1 MASSVAKLKPLSSVI
16 AEPDEVLVQ
25 NMEENEVLAG
35 LARNSDSARKVDILD
50 ELRANARR
58 NGGRLQFDDRLG
70 LFRVLQEALAD
81 PNSNTR
87 LRCIEFLCEIIPEFG
102 EDLDKC
108 MSLVLPLLVS
118 NIGNNQVSVKKSAIQ
133 TLHVYMKHS
142 SQVSAVL
149 NAIIDHGLESEDR
162 RTKTESLVALPILI
176 MPNLAHEDLFTLT
189 KALVGR
195 LENSS
200 RPETSPAVISLE
212 RIKNVVGS
220 TIFDSYLHRLSP
232 DQQGLCVSALQNR
245 SADPV
250 KDLELLGGR
259 KAKSAGHLNTNGII
273 VDAELPERGT
283 VLDRGHTIAVTN
295 TNDYSDVNYGSLEY
309 GFVPV
314 PVMLKLRDQS
324 NWRIR
329 AQGIEELK
337 TLMGQLTDTEPIHP
351 NLGSLFALLLGFLDD
366 VNFKIGVTSLQII
379 GLLVAKLGVG
389 VRPVLKPLLLAL
401 SNKLGDNKIVIR
413 QENMKVFMQL
423 MQILSPKAVLTVLT
437 SNLQHRNSRVREETV
452 NVFIAAL
459 LTFPSSDFN
468 LPDLTNA
475 IAPALV
481 DSKRRVRQAALEAFA
496 VIAQAMGPGRIQP
509 VVSAVDAIELTM
521 GGDGVMAAITARLAR
536 RQLPRLNRD
545 GLVEY
550 AVPMPSSGTIRGQ
563 NNTPRGA
570 DIDWILAGTA
580 GTGSADPSG
589 SARSTPGLNDSL
601 NMSGPSPRRFFSAG
615 KNRLPWEGDLGRDSS
630 QVRVLIVLVL
640 YGTYLVGEHCE
651 TRIYIASEHSV
662 VAKHRLPVKFAG

>member
-1 MASSVAKLKPLSSVI
+1 MASSVAKLKPLSAVI

-35 LARNSDSARKVDILD
+35 LARNSDSARKADILD
-50 ELRANARR
+50 ELLANARR

-81 PNSNTR
+81 LDSNTR
-87 LRCIEFLCEIIPEFG
+87 LRCTEFLCEIIPEFG
-102 EDLDKC
+102 EDLDNC
-108 MSLVLPLLVS
+108 MTFVLPQLVS
-118 NIGNNQVSVKKSAIQ
+118 NIGDNQVSVKKSAIQ

-149 NAIIDHGLESEDR
+149 NAIIDHGLESENR
-162 RTKTESLVALPILI
+162 RTRTESLVALPILI

-220 TIFDSYLHRLSP
+220 PIFDSYLNRLSP
-232 DQQGLCVSALQNR
+232 DQQNLCILALQNR

-250 KDLELLGGR
+250 KDLEFLGGR
-259 KAKSAGHLNTNGII
+259 KAKSAGHLNSNGII
-273 VDAELPERGT
+273 GDVEPPERGT
-283 VLDRGHTIAVTN
+283 VLDRGHTIAISN
-295 TNDYSDVNYGSLEY
+295 TTDDFLDANYGPLEY
-309 GFVPV
+309 GFVPMH
-314 PVMLKLRDQS
+314 VMSKLRDQS

-337 TLMGQLTDTEPIHP
+337 TLMGQLTDTEPIQP
-351 NLGSLFALLLGFLDD
+351 NLGPLFALLLGFLDD

-379 GLLVAKLGVG
+379 GLLVAKLGIG

-413 QENMKVFMQL
+413 QENMKVLMQL
-423 MQILSPKAVLTVLT
+423 MQILSPKAVLSVLT

-563 NNTPRGA
+563 NNMPRGA

-580 GTGSADPSG
+580 GTGSADPTG

-615 KNRLPWEGDLGRDSS
+615 KNRLPWEGEQVPDNN
-630 QVRVLIVLVL
+630 QVRSYAI
-640 YGTYLVGEHCE
+640 
-651 TRIYIASEHSV
+651 
-662 VAKHRLPVKFAG
+662 

>member
-1 MASSVAKLKPLSSVI
+1 MASSVAKLKPLSSLIV
-16 AEPDEVLVQ
+16 EPDEVLVR
-25 NMEENEVLAG
+25 NMEENEVLVG
-35 LARNSDSARKVDILD
+35 LAKSSDSARKADILD

-58 NGGRLQFDDRLG
+58 NGGRLQFADRLA
-70 LFRVLQEALAD
+70 LFRVLHEALAD
-81 PNSNTR
+81 SDVNTR
-87 LRCIEFLCEIIPEFG
+87 LRCIEFLCEIVPEFG
-102 EDLDKC
+102 EDLDNC
-108 MSLVLPLLVS
+108 MALVLPQLVS
-118 NIGNNQVSVKKSAIQ
+118 NIGDNQVSVKKSTIQ

-142 SQVSAVL
+142 SQVSTVL

-162 RTKTESLVALPILI
+162 KTRTESLVALPILI

-189 KALVGR
+189 RALVGR
-195 LENSS
+195 LETSS
-200 RPETSPAVISLE
+200 RPESSPAVISLE

-220 TIFDSYLHRLSP
+220 SIFESYLHRLSP
-232 DQQGLCVSALQNR
+232 DQQKLCLSALRNR
-245 SADPV
+245 SVDPV
-250 KDLELLGGR
+250 KDIETLAGGR
-259 KAKSAGHLNTNGII
+259 KAKSAGQMYSNGIAADI
-273 VDAELPERGT
+273 DRLERSA

-295 TNDYSDVNYGSLEY
+295 NSDDFLDSSDGPIEY
-309 GFVPV
+309 GFVPMS
-314 PVMLKLRDQS
+314 VMTKLRDQS
-324 NWRIR
+324 NWRVR

-337 TLMGQLTDTEPIHP
+337 TLMGQLTDTAPVYP
-351 NLGSLFALLLGFLDD
+351 NLGSLVTLLLGFLDD

-389 VRPVLKPLLLAL
+389 VHPVLKPLLSAL

-413 QENMKVFMQL
+413 QENMKVLMQL
-423 MQILSPKAVLTVLT
+423 MQILSPKAVLSVLT

-459 LTFPSSDFN
+459 LTFPSSDFS
-468 LPDLTNA
+468 LPDLTNS

-509 VVSAVDAIELTM
+509 IIAAVDTVELTM
-521 GGDGVMAAITARLAR
+521 GGEGVMGAVTARLAR
-536 RQLPRLNRD
+536 RQLPRVNRD

-563 NNTPRGA
+563 SNVPRGA

-580 GTGSADPSG
+580 GTGSADPTG

-601 NMSGPSPRRFFSAG
+601 NMSGSSPRRFLSAG
-615 KNRLPWEGDLGRDSS
+615 KNRLPWEGDLGREGS
-630 QVRVLIVLVL
+630 QV
-640 YGTYLVGEHCE
+640 
-651 TRIYIASEHSV
+651 
-662 VAKHRLPVKFAG
+662 KPV

>member
-1 MASSVAKLKPLSSVI
+1 MASGVAKLKPLSSVI
-16 AEPDEVLVQ
+16 TEPDEVLVQ

-35 LARNSDSARKVDILD
+35 LARSSDSARKTDILD

-58 NGGRLQFDDRLG
+58 NGGRLQFVDRLS

-87 LRCIEFLCEIIPEFG
+87 LRCTEFLCEIIPEFG
-102 EDLDKC
+102 NDLDDC
-108 MSLVLPLLVS
+108 MTLVLPQLVS
-118 NIGNNQVSVKKSAIQ
+118 NIGDNQVSVKKSAIQ

-149 NAIIDHGLESEDR
+149 NAIIDHGLESDDR
-162 RTKTESLVALPILI
+162 RTRTESLVALPILI

-200 RPETSPAVISLE
+200 RPESSPAVVSLE

-220 TIFDSYLHRLSP
+220 SVFDNYLRRLPP
-232 DQQGLCVSALQNR
+232 DQQNVCLLALQNR

-250 KDLELLGGR
+250 QEMEAFGGR
-259 KAKSAGHLNTNGII
+259 KAKSASHLNSNGII
-273 VDAELPERGT
+273 TDVDHSDRDT
-283 VLDRGHTIAVTN
+283 VLDRGHTIAVTSN
-295 TNDYSDVNYGSLEY
+295 SDDFTDGGYGPLEY

-314 PVMLKLRDQS
+314 SVMAKLKDQS
-324 NWRIR
+324 NWRVR

-337 TLMGQLTDTEPIHP
+337 TLMGQLTDTSPVYP

-401 SNKLGDNKIVIR
+401 SNRLGDNKIVIR
-413 QENMKVFMQL
+413 QENMKVLMQL
-423 MQILSPKAVLTVLT
+423 MQILSPKAVLSVLT
-437 SNLQHRNSRVREETV
+437 TNLQHRNSRVREETV

-459 LTFPSSDFN
+459 LTFPSSDFS
-468 LPDLTNA
+468 LPDTTNS

-509 VVSAVDAIELTM
+509 IIAAVDSVELNM
-521 GGDGVMAAITARLAR
+521 GGEGVMGAITARLAR

-589 SARSTPGLNDSL
+589 TARSTPGLNDSW

-615 KNRLPWEGDLGRDSS
+615 KNRLPWEGDQGRDGN
-630 QVRVLIVLVL
+630 QVL
-640 YGTYLVGEHCE
+640 
-651 TRIYIASEHSV
+651 
-662 VAKHRLPVKFAG
+662 

>member
-16 AEPDEVLVQ
+16 TEPDEVLVQ

-35 LARNSDSARKVDILD
+35 LARSSDSARKADILD
-50 ELRANARR
+50 ELQANARR
-58 NGGRLQFDDRLG
+58 NGGRLQFVDRLA
-70 LFRVLQEALAD
+70 LFRVLHEALAD
-81 PNSNTR
+81 SNSNTR
-87 LRCIEFLCEIIPEFG
+87 LRCTEFLCEIIPEFG
-102 EDLDKC
+102 EDLDNC
-108 MSLVLPLLVS
+108 MALVLPQLVS
-118 NIGNNQVSVKKSAIQ
+118 NIGDNQVSVKKSAIQ

-142 SQVSAVL
+142 SQVSTVL
-149 NAIIDHGLESEDR
+149 NAIIDHGLESQNR
-162 RTKTESLVALPILI
+162 KTRTESLVALPILI
-176 MPNLAHEDLFTLT
+176 MQNLAHEDLFTLT

-200 RPETSPAVISLE
+200 RPESSPAVISLE

-220 TIFDSYLHRLSP
+220 SVFDSYLRRLTP
-232 DQQGLCVSALQNR
+232 DQQKMCLLALQNR

-250 KDLELLGGR
+250 KDLETLAGGR
-259 KAKSAGHLNTNGII
+259 KAKSAGHLNSNG
-273 VDAELPERGT
+273 VDGSDRSTA
-283 VLDRGHTIAVTN
+283 LDRGHTIAVTN
-295 TNDYSDVNYGSLEY
+295 NSNEYLDTTDGPLEY
-309 GFVPV
+309 GFVPRY
-314 PVMLKLRDQS
+314 VMTKLRDQS

-337 TLMGQLTDTEPIHP
+337 TLMGQLTDTAPVHP
-351 NLGSLFALLLGFLDD
+351 NLGSFFALLLGFLDD

-389 VRPVLKPLLLAL
+389 VRPVLKPVLLAL

-413 QENMKVFMQL
+413 QENMKVLMQL
-423 MQILSPKAVLTVLT
+423 MQILSPKAVLSVLT
-437 SNLQHRNSRVREETV
+437 ANLQHRNSRVREETV

-459 LTFPSSDFN
+459 LTFPSSDFS
-468 LPDLTNA
+468 LPDLTNS

-509 VVSAVDAIELTM
+509 IIAAVDAVELTM
-521 GGDGVMAAITARLAR
+521 GGDGVMGAITARLAR

-550 AVPMPSSGTIRGQ
+550 AVPMPSSGIIRGQ
-563 NNTPRGA
+563 SNTPRGA

-615 KNRLPWEGDLGRDSS
+615 KNRLPWEGDQVQEDN
-630 QVRVLIVLVL
+630 QVRLS
-640 YGTYLVGEHCE
+640 TNM
-651 TRIYIASEHSV
+651 
-662 VAKHRLPVKFAG
+662 

>member
-35 LARNSDSARKVDILD
+35 LARNSDSAKKADILD

-70 LFRVLQEALAD
+70 MFRVLQEALAD
-81 PNSNTR
+81 LDSNTR
-87 LRCIEFLCEIIPEFG
+87 LRCTEFLCEIIPEFG
-102 EDLDKC
+102 EDLDNC
-108 MSLVLPLLVS
+108 MTFVLPQLVS
-118 NIGNNQVSVKKSAIQ
+118 NIGDNQVSVKKSAIQ

-149 NAIIDHGLESEDR
+149 NAIIDHGLESENR
-162 RTKTESLVALPILI
+162 RTRTESLVALPILI

-220 TIFDSYLHRLSP
+220 PIFDSYLNRLSP
-232 DQQGLCVSALQNR
+232 DQQNLCILALQNR

-259 KAKSAGHLNTNGII
+259 KAKSAGHLNSNGII
-273 VDAELPERGT
+273 ADVERSERGT
-283 VLDRGHTIAVTN
+283 VLDRGHTITISN
-295 TNDYSDVNYGSLEY
+295 TTDDFLDANFGPLEF
-309 GFVPV
+309 GFVPM
-314 PVMLKLRDQS
+314 PVMSKLRDQS
-324 NWRIR
+324 NWRVR

-351 NLGSLFALLLGFLDD
+351 NLGPLFALLLGFLDD

-379 GLLVAKLGVG
+379 ALLVAKLGVG
-389 VRPVLKPLLLAL
+389 IRPVLKPLLLAL

-413 QENMKVFMQL
+413 QENMKVLMQL
-423 MQILSPKAVLTVLT
+423 MQILSPKAVLSVLT
-437 SNLQHRNSRVREETV
+437 TNLQHRNSRVREETV

-468 LPDLTNA
+468 LPELTNA

-615 KNRLPWEGDLGRDSS
+615 KNRLPWEGEQGRDSN
-630 QVRVLIVLVL
+630 QVRFVN
-640 YGTYLVGEHCE
+640 YCT
-651 TRIYIASEHSV
+651 
-662 VAKHRLPVKFAG
+662 

>member
-1 MASSVAKLKPLSSVI
+1 MASSVAKLKPLSAVI

-35 LARNSDSARKVDILD
+35 LARNSDSARKADILD

-81 PNSNTR
+81 LDSNTR
-87 LRCIEFLCEIIPEFG
+87 LRCTEFLCEIIPEFG
-102 EDLDKC
+102 EDLDNC
-108 MSLVLPLLVS
+108 MTFVLPQLVS
-118 NIGNNQVSVKKSAIQ
+118 NIGDNQVSVKKSAIQ

-149 NAIIDHGLESEDR
+149 NAIIDHGLESENR
-162 RTKTESLVALPILI
+162 RTRTESLVALPILI

-220 TIFDSYLHRLSP
+220 PIFDSYLNRLSP
-232 DQQGLCVSALQNR
+232 DQQNLCILALQNR

-250 KDLELLGGR
+250 KDLEFLGGR
-259 KAKSAGHLNTNGII
+259 KAKSAGHLNSNGII
-273 VDAELPERGT
+273 GDVEPPERGT
-283 VLDRGHTIAVTN
+283 VLDRGHTIAISN
-295 TNDYSDVNYGSLEY
+295 TTDDFLDANYGPLEY
-309 GFVPV
+309 GFVPMH
-314 PVMLKLRDQS
+314 VMSKLRDQS

-337 TLMGQLTDTEPIHP
+337 TLMGQLTDTEPIQP
-351 NLGSLFALLLGFLDD
+351 NLGPLFALLLGFLDD

-379 GLLVAKLGVG
+379 GLLVAKLGIG

-413 QENMKVFMQL
+413 QENMKVLMQL
-423 MQILSPKAVLTVLT
+423 MQILSPKAVLSVLT

-563 NNTPRGA
+563 NNMPRGA

-580 GTGSADPSG
+580 GTGSADPTG

-615 KNRLPWEGDLGRDSS
+615 KNRLPWEGEQVPDNN
-630 QVRVLIVLVL
+630 QVRSYAI
-640 YGTYLVGEHCE
+640 
-651 TRIYIASEHSV
+651 
-662 VAKHRLPVKFAG
+662 

>member
-16 AEPDEVLVQ
+16 TEPDEVLVQ

-35 LARNSDSARKVDILD
+35 LARSSDSARKADILD

-58 NGGRLQFDDRLG
+58 NGGRLQFVDRLA
-70 LFRVLQEALAD
+70 LFRVLHEALAD
-81 PNSNTR
+81 SNFNTR
-87 LRCIEFLCEIIPEFG
+87 LRCTEFLCEIIPEFG
-102 EDLDKC
+102 EDLDNC
-108 MSLVLPLLVS
+108 MALVLPQLVS
-118 NIGNNQVSVKKSAIQ
+118 NIGDNQVSVKKSAIQ

-142 SQVSAVL
+142 SQVSTVL
-149 NAIIDHGLESEDR
+149 NAIIDHGLESQNR
-162 RTKTESLVALPILI
+162 KTRTESLVALPILI
-176 MPNLAHEDLFTLT
+176 MQNLAHEDLFTLT

-200 RPETSPAVISLE
+200 RPESSPAVISLE

-220 TIFDSYLHRLSP
+220 SVFDSYLRRLTP
-232 DQQGLCVSALQNR
+232 DQQKMCLLALQNR
-245 SADPV
+245 SADPG
-250 KDLELLGGR
+250 KDLETLAGGR
-259 KAKSAGHLNTNGII
+259 KAKSAGHLNSNGII
-273 VDAELPERGT
+273 ADVDGSDRGT
-283 VLDRGHTIAVTN
+283 ALDRGHTIAVTN
-295 TNDYSDVNYGSLEY
+295 NSDDYLDTSDGPLEY
-309 GFVPV
+309 GFVPRY
-314 PVMLKLRDQS
+314 VMTKLRDQS

-337 TLMGQLTDTEPIHP
+337 TLMGQLTDTAPVHP
-351 NLGSLFALLLGFLDD
+351 NLGSFFALLLGFLDD

-389 VRPVLKPLLLAL
+389 VRPVLKPLLSAL

-413 QENMKVFMQL
+413 QENMKVLMQL
-423 MQILSPKAVLTVLT
+423 MQILSPKAVLSVLT
-437 SNLQHRNSRVREETV
+437 ANLQHRNSRVREETV

-459 LTFPSSDFN
+459 LTFPSSDFS
-468 LPDLTNA
+468 LPDLTNS

-509 VVSAVDAIELTM
+509 IIAAVDAVELTM
-521 GGDGVMAAITARLAR
+521 GGDGVMGAITARLAR

-563 NNTPRGA
+563 SNTPRGA

-615 KNRLPWEGDLGRDSS
+615 KNRLPWEGDQVQEDN
-630 QVRVLIVLVL
+630 QVRVSTNV
-640 YGTYLVGEHCE
+640 
-651 TRIYIASEHSV
+651 
-662 VAKHRLPVKFAG
+662 

>member
-16 AEPDEVLVQ
+16 VEPDEVLVQ

-35 LARNSDSARKVDILD
+35 LASNSDSARKADILD

-58 NGGRLQFDDRLG
+58 NGGRLQFDDRLS

-81 PNSNTR
+81 LNSNTR
-87 LRCIEFLCEIIPEFG
+87 LRCTEFLCEIIPEFG
-102 EDLDKC
+102 EDLDSC
-108 MSLVLPLLVS
+108 MTFVLPQLVS
-118 NIGNNQVSVKKSAIQ
+118 NIGDNQVSVKKSAIQ

-149 NAIIDHGLESEDR
+149 NAIIDHGLESDNR
-162 RTKTESLVALPILI
+162 RTRTESLVALPILI

-189 KALVGR
+189 QALVGR

-220 TIFDSYLHRLSP
+220 SIFDSYLNRLSP
-232 DQQGLCVSALQNR
+232 DQQNVCILALQNR
-245 SADPV
+245 SSDPV
-250 KDLELLGGR
+250 KDLEVLGGR

-273 VDAELPERGT
+273 AEVERPERGT
-283 VLDRGHTIAVTN
+283 VLDRGHTIAISN
-295 TNDYSDVNYGSLEY
+295 TADDFLDANYGPLEF

-314 PVMLKLRDQS
+314 SVMSKLRDQS
-324 NWRIR
+324 NWRMR

-337 TLMGQLTDTEPIHP
+337 TLMGQLTDTEPLHP
-351 NLGSLFALLLGFLDD
+351 NLGSLFELLLDFLDD

-379 GLLVAKLGVG
+379 GLLVAKLGVS
-389 VRPVLKPLLLAL
+389 VRPVLKRLLLAL

-413 QENMKVFMQL
+413 QENMKVLMQL
-423 MQILSPKAVLTVLT
+423 MQILSPNAVLSVLT
-437 SNLQHRNSRVREETV
+437 TNLQHRNSRVREETV

-570 DIDWILAGTA
+570 DIDWILAGTT

-589 SARSTPGLNDSL
+589 TARSTPGLNDSL

-615 KNRLPWEGDLGRDSS
+615 KNRLPWEGEQGRDGN
-630 QVRVLIVLVL
+630 QVRFAN
-640 YGTYLVGEHCE
+640 YF
-651 TRIYIASEHSV
+651 TRGRHSD
-662 VAKHRLPVKFAG
+662 

>member
-16 AEPDEVLVQ
+16 TEPDEVLVQ

-35 LARNSDSARKVDILD
+35 LARSSDSARKADILD

-58 NGGRLQFDDRLG
+58 NGGRLQFVDRLA
-70 LFRVLQEALAD
+70 LFRVLHEALAD
-81 PNSNTR
+81 SNSNTR
-87 LRCIEFLCEIIPEFG
+87 LRCTEFLCEIIPEFG
-102 EDLDKC
+102 EDLDNC
-108 MSLVLPLLVS
+108 MALVLPQLVS
-118 NIGNNQVSVKKSAIQ
+118 NIGDNQVSAKKSAIQ

-142 SQVSAVL
+142 SQVSTVL
-149 NAIIDHGLESEDR
+149 NAIIDHGLESQNR
-162 RTKTESLVALPILI
+162 KTRTESLVALPILI
-176 MPNLAHEDLFTLT
+176 MQNLAHEDLFTLT

-200 RPETSPAVISLE
+200 RPESSPAVISLE

-220 TIFDSYLHRLSP
+220 SVFDSYLRRLTP
-232 DQQGLCVSALQNR
+232 DQQKMCLLALQNR

-250 KDLELLGGR
+250 KDLETLAGGR
-259 KAKSAGHLNTNGII
+259 KAKSAGHLNSNGII
-273 VDAELPERGT
+273 ADVDGSDRGT
-283 VLDRGHTIAVTN
+283 ALDRGHTIAVTN
-295 TNDYSDVNYGSLEY
+295 NSDDYLDTSDGPLEY
-309 GFVPV
+309 GFVPRY
-314 PVMLKLRDQS
+314 VMTKLRDQS
-324 NWRIR
+324 NWRVR

-337 TLMGQLTDTEPIHP
+337 TLMGQLTDTAPVHP
-351 NLGSLFALLLGFLDD
+351 NLGSFFALLLGFLDD

-389 VRPVLKPLLLAL
+389 VHPVLKPLLLAL

-413 QENMKVFMQL
+413 QENMKVLMQL
-423 MQILSPKAVLTVLT
+423 MQILSPKAVLSVLT
-437 SNLQHRNSRVREETV
+437 GNLQHRNSRVREETV

-459 LTFPSSDFN
+459 LTFPSSDFS
-468 LPDLTNA
+468 LPDLTNS

-509 VVSAVDAIELTM
+509 IIAAVDTVELTM
-521 GGDGVMAAITARLAR
+521 GGDGVMGAITARLAR

-563 NNTPRGA
+563 SNTPRGA

-589 SARSTPGLNDSL
+589 SVRSTPGLNDSL

-615 KNRLPWEGDLGRDSS
+615 KNRLPWEGDQVQEDS
-630 QVRVLIVLVL
+630 QVRVSTNV
-640 YGTYLVGEHCE
+640 
-651 TRIYIASEHSV
+651 
-662 VAKHRLPVKFAG
+662 

>member
-35 LARNSDSARKVDILD
+35 LASNSDSARKADILD

-58 NGGRLQFDDRLG
+58 NGGRLQFDDRLS

-81 PNSNTR
+81 LNSNTR
-87 LRCIEFLCEIIPEFG
+87 LRCTEFLCEIIPEFG
-102 EDLDKC
+102 DDLDSC
-108 MSLVLPLLVS
+108 MSFVLPQLVS
-118 NIGNNQVSVKKSAIQ
+118 NIGDNQVSVKKSAIQ

-149 NAIIDHGLESEDR
+149 NAIIDHGLESENR
-162 RTKTESLVALPILI
+162 RTRTESLVALPILI
-176 MPNLAHEDLFTLT
+176 MANLAHEDLFTLT

-195 LENSS
+195 LENLS

-220 TIFDSYLHRLSP
+220 SVFDSYLDRLSP
-232 DQQGLCVSALQNR
+232 DQQNLCILALQNR

-273 VDAELPERGT
+273 ADVERPERGT
-283 VLDRGHTIAVTN
+283 VLDRGHTIAISN
-295 TNDYSDVNYGSLEY
+295 TTDDFLDANYGPLEF
-309 GFVPV
+309 GFVPM
-314 PVMLKLRDQS
+314 PVMSKLRDQS

-351 NLGSLFALLLGFLDD
+351 NLGPLFALLLGFLDD

-379 GLLVAKLGVG
+379 GLLVAKLGVS

-413 QENMKVFMQL
+413 QENMKVLMQL
-423 MQILSPKAVLTVLT
+423 MQILSPNAVLSVLT
-437 SNLQHRNSRVREETV
+437 TNLQHRNSRVREETV

-615 KNRLPWEGDLGRDSS
+615 KNRLPWEGEQGRDGN
-630 QVRVLIVLVL
+630 QVRFAN
-640 YGTYLVGEHCE
+640 YFTCG
-651 TRIYIASEHSV
+651 RHSD
-662 VAKHRLPVKFAG
+662 

>member
-1 MASSVAKLKPLSSVI
+1 MASGVAKLKPLSSVI
-16 AEPDEVLVQ
+16 AEPHEVLVQ
-25 NMEENEVLAG
+25 SMEENEVLAG
-35 LARNSDSARKVDILD
+35 LASNSDSARKADILD

-58 NGGRLQFDDRLG
+58 NGGRLQFDDRIS

-81 PNSNTR
+81 LNSNTR
-87 LRCIEFLCEIIPEFG
+87 LRCTEFLCEIIPEFG
-102 EDLDKC
+102 EDLDNC
-108 MSLVLPLLVS
+108 MTFVLPQLVS
-118 NIGNNQVSVKKSAIQ
+118 NIGDNQVSVKKSAIQ

-149 NAIIDHGLESEDR
+149 NAIIDHGLESENR
-162 RTKTESLVALPILI
+162 RTRTESLVALPILI

-200 RPETSPAVISLE
+200 RPETSLHAVISLE

-220 TIFDSYLHRLSP
+220 SVFDSYLDRLSP
-232 DQQGLCVSALQNR
+232 DQQNICILALQNR

-259 KAKSAGHLNTNGII
+259 KAKSAGHLNANGII
-273 VDAELPERGT
+273 ADIERPERGT
-283 VLDRGHTIAVTN
+283 VLDRGHTIAISN
-295 TNDYSDVNYGSLEY
+295 TTDDFLDANYGPLEF
-309 GFVPV
+309 GFVPM
-314 PVMLKLRDQS
+314 PVMSKLRDQT

-351 NLGSLFALLLGFLDD
+351 NLGSLFALLFGFLDD

-379 GLLVAKLGVG
+379 GLLVAKLGVN

-413 QENMKVFMQL
+413 QENMKVLMQL
-423 MQILSPKAVLTVLT
+423 MQILSPNAILSVLTA
-437 SNLQHRNSRVREETV
+437 NLQHRNSRVREETV

-509 VVSAVDAIELTM
+509 VVSAVDEIELM

-545 GLVEY
+545 GLVEC

-570 DIDWILAGTA
+570 DIDWILAGTT

-589 SARSTPGLNDSL
+589 SARFTSGLNDSL

-615 KNRLPWEGDLGRDSS
+615 KNRLPWDAEQGRDGNQVRFASYFTCSRHGDLP
-630 QVRVLIVLVL
+630 VCLIYV
-640 YGTYLVGEHCE
+640 
-651 TRIYIASEHSV
+651 SV
-662 VAKHRLPVKFAG
+662 

>member
-35 LARNSDSARKVDILD
+35 LARNSDSAKKADILD

-81 PNSNTR
+81 LDSNTR
-87 LRCIEFLCEIIPEFG
+87 LRCTEFLCEIIPEFG
-102 EDLDKC
+102 EDLDNC
-108 MSLVLPLLVS
+108 MTFVLPQLVS
-118 NIGNNQVSVKKSAIQ
+118 NIGDNQVSVKKSAIQ

-149 NAIIDHGLESEDR
+149 NAIIDHGLESENR
-162 RTKTESLVALPILI
+162 RTRTESLVALPILI

-220 TIFDSYLHRLSP
+220 PIFDSYLNRLSP
-232 DQQGLCVSALQNR
+232 DQQNLCILALQNR

-259 KAKSAGHLNTNGII
+259 KAKSAGHLNSNGII
-273 VDAELPERGT
+273 ADVERSERGT
-283 VLDRGHTIAVTN
+283 VLDRGHTITISN
-295 TNDYSDVNYGSLEY
+295 TTDDFLDANFGPLEF
-309 GFVPV
+309 GFVPM
-314 PVMLKLRDQS
+314 PVMSKLRDQS
-324 NWRIR
+324 NWRVR

-351 NLGSLFALLLGFLDD
+351 NLGPLFALLLGFLDD

-379 GLLVAKLGVG
+379 ALLVAKLGVG
-389 VRPVLKPLLLAL
+389 IRPVLKPLLLAL

-413 QENMKVFMQL
+413 QENMKVLMQL
-423 MQILSPKAVLTVLT
+423 MQILSPKAVLSVLT
-437 SNLQHRNSRVREETV
+437 TNLQHRNSRVREETV

-468 LPDLTNA
+468 LPELTNA

-615 KNRLPWEGDLGRDSS
+615 KNRLPWEGEQGRDSN
-630 QVRVLIVLVL
+630 QVRFVN
-640 YGTYLVGEHCE
+640 YCT
-651 TRIYIASEHSV
+651 
-662 VAKHRLPVKFAG
+662 

>member
-1 MASSVAKLKPLSSVI
+1 MASSVAKLKPLSSLI

-35 LARNSDSARKVDILD
+35 LARNSDSARKDDILD

-58 NGGRLQFDDRLG
+58 NGGRLQFVDRLA
-70 LFRVLQEALAD
+70 LFRVLHEALGD
-81 PNSNTR
+81 QNSNTR
-87 LRCIEFLCEIIPEFG
+87 LRCTEFLCEIIPEFG
-102 EDLDKC
+102 EDLDNC
-108 MSLVLPLLVS
+108 MALVLPQLVA
-118 NIGNNQVSVKKSAIQ
+118 NIGDNQVSVKKSAIQ

-149 NAIIDHGLESEDR
+149 NAIIDHGLESENR
-162 RTKTESLVALPILI
+162 RTRTESLVALPILI

-200 RPETSPAVISLE
+200 RPESSPAVISLE

-220 TIFDSYLHRLSP
+220 STFDNYLRRLSP
-232 DQQGLCVSALQNR
+232 DQQNVCLLALQNR
-245 SADPV
+245 SIDPV
-250 KDLELLGGR
+250 KDLEALGGGR
-259 KAKSAGHLNTNGII
+259 KAKSAGHLNSNGVIA
-273 VDAELPERGT
+273 DDRSDRST
-283 VLDRGHTIAVTN
+283 VLDRGHTIAIAN
-295 TNDYSDVNYGSLEY
+295 TSDDFLDVNDGPLEY
-309 GFVPV
+309 GFVPMS
-314 PVMLKLRDQS
+314 VMTKLRDQN

-337 TLMGQLTDTEPIHP
+337 TLMGQLTDTAPVYP

-366 VNFKIGVTSLQII
+366 VNFKIAVTSLQII

-389 VRPVLKPLLLAL
+389 VQPVLKPLLRAL

-413 QENMKVFMQL
+413 QENMKVLMQL
-423 MQILSPKAVLTVLT
+423 MQILSPEAVLSVLAD
-437 SNLQHRNSRVREETV
+437 NLQHRNSKVREETV

-468 LPDLTNA
+468 LPDLTNS

-509 VVSAVDAIELTM
+509 IIAAVDVVELTM
-521 GGDGVMAAITARLAR
+521 GGDGVMGAITARLAR

-580 GTGSADPSG
+580 GSGSADPSG
-589 SARSTPGLNDSL
+589 SARSTPGLNDSW

-615 KNRLPWEGDLGRDSS
+615 KNRLPWEGDQGRDGN
-630 QVRVLIVLVL
+630 QVR
-640 YGTYLVGEHCE
+640 
-651 TRIYIASEHSV
+651 
-662 VAKHRLPVKFAG
+662 

>member
-35 LARNSDSARKVDILD
+35 LARNSDSATKADILD

-58 NGGRLQFDDRLG
+58 NGGRLQFDDRLA

-81 PNSNTR
+81 LESNTR
-87 LRCIEFLCEIIPEFG
+87 LRCTEFLCEIIPEFG
-102 EDLDKC
+102 EDLDNC
-108 MSLVLPLLVS
+108 MTFVLPQLVS
-118 NIGNNQVSVKKSAIQ
+118 NIGDNQVSVKKSAIQ

-149 NAIIDHGLESEDR
+149 NAIIDHGLESENR
-162 RTKTESLVALPILI
+162 RTRTESLVALPILI

-220 TIFDSYLHRLSP
+220 PIFDIYLNRLSP
-232 DQQGLCVSALQNR
+232 DQQNLCILALQNR

-259 KAKSAGHLNTNGII
+259 KAKSAGHLNSNGII
-273 VDAELPERGT
+273 ADADRPERGT
-283 VLDRGHTIAVTN
+283 VLDRGHTIAISN
-295 TNDYSDVNYGSLEY
+295 TTDDFLDANYGPLEF
-309 GFVPV
+309 GFVPM
-314 PVMLKLRDQS
+314 PVMSKLRDQS

-337 TLMGQLTDTEPIHP
+337 TLMGQLTDTEAIHP
-351 NLGSLFALLLGFLDD
+351 NLGSLFALLLEFLDD

-413 QENMKVFMQL
+413 QENMKVLMQL
-423 MQILSPKAVLTVLT
+423 MQILSPKAVLSVLT

-580 GTGSADPSG
+580 GTGSADPTG

-615 KNRLPWEGDLGRDSS
+615 KNRLPWEGEQGRDGN
-630 QVRVLIVLVL
+630 QVRFVTCGMKLNFNL
-640 YGTYLVGEHCE
+640 
-651 TRIYIASEHSV
+651 
-662 VAKHRLPVKFAG
+662 